1 MDQSL
6 CALLGPF
13 CIQPNS
19 VQDSMAAGVTLMRAK
34 APPVT
39 PHKLLEA
46 FPETATFITTKFVT
60 TYAQIKI
67 HGGTDCS
74 LIGSV

>member
-6 CALLGPF
+6 CALLGTF

-39 PHKLLEA
+39 PHKQQRDFVLLWKFGNNGYISVA
-46 FPETATFITTKFVT
+46 FGF
-60 TYAQIKI
+60 
-67 HGGTDCS
+67 GD
-74 LIGSV
+74 